1 MSSSA
6 PASSRARPRVEDS
19 DADDDNNERV
29 QADDNDQDDEEA
41 DSDIEV
47 AEAVTGSA
55 RAKVRHS
62 DVVTASG
69 GSRRDVDGDDG
80 SVAATPEAGKNK
92 KRRLVNG
99 SAVRTAREDED
110 DDENDAGEERSAL
123 QDLERDADPP
133 KPIRQ
138 KLMRDPKDGQVYMLV
153 DITALADTRPFAA
166 TLWDLLRA

>member
-29 QADDNDQDDEEA
+29 QANDEQDDEEA

-55 RAKVRHS
+55 RTKVRHS

-69 GSRRDVDGDDG
+69 GSRRDVDDGDNG

-99 SAVRTAREDED
+99 SAVRTARED

-153 DITALADTRPFAA
+153 DITAVADTRPFAA
-166 TLWDLLRA
+166 TLWVLLRA

>member
-99 SAVRTAREDED
+99 SAVRTARED

-138 KLMRDPKDGQVYMLV
+138 KLMRDPKDGRVYAV
-153 DITALADTRPFAA
+153 CDITAVTHTRPFAA